1 MKWDAA
7 EAATN
12 ATVGLFMSWAITYFA
27 LPLWGLTPSPMAS
40 VQITAAY
47 FVVSFA
53 RAWFIRWGF
62 RTWQS

>member
-1 MKWDAA
+1 MRGDAA
-7 EAATN
+7 EALTN
-12 ATVGLFMSWAITYFA
+12 AVAGLFMSWAITYFA

-40 VQITAAY
+40 AQITAAY

-53 RAWFIRWGF
+53 RAWFIRWSF